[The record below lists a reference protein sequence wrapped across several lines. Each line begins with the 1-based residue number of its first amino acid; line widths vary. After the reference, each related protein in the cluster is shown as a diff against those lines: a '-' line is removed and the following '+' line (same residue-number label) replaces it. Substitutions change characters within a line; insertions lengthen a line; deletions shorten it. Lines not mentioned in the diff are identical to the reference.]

1 MPHLDQTTGRDFH
14 SQVKVKRTDDL
25 AERQPLQKV
34 QHRRKHQRAI
44 SKRTTRQD
52 VRQFGFDSLL
62 ARRAVIAVQDVFAA
76 AGSLIAGSLEWPVT
90 IRAAWKDV
98 FSRAI
103 RFGQRLSRASGVTG
117 LSASFLLAFP
127 ILRLGRRFR
136 EGRNCSGR
144 CVGADDLRRMG
155 DTLLNRQQRE
165 DQALRTTAYE
175 TTRVGNLGLHSRRA

>member
-14 SQVKVKRTDDL
+14 SQVKVKRINDL

-62 ARRAVIAVQDVFAA
+62 ARRAVIAVQDVCGDDGLEIFRNACAA
-76 AGSLIAGSLEWPVT
+76 AGSLIAGSLQWPVT

-103 RFGQRLSRASGVTG
+103 RFGQRLSPASGVTG
-117 LSASFLLAFP
+117 LSAAFLIAFP

-144 CVGADDLRRMG
+144 RVGADGLRRIG
-155 DTLLNRQQRE
+155 DTLLNRQQRK
-165 DQALRTTAYE
+165 D
-175 TTRVGNLGLHSRRA
+175 